1 MFHSFI
7 ILIVLIC
14 AVFLLY
20 RPYKKEEF
28 DHCKNNLKDFIEV
41 ALIAH
46 IMVFLDKILDKI
58 F

>member
-7 ILIVLIC
+7 ILLILIC
-14 AVFLLY
+14 VFFVLY
-20 RPYKKEEF
+20 KPYKTEEF
-28 DHCKNNLKDFIEV
+28 EHYKSNLKDFIEV

>member
-7 ILIVLIC
+7 ILIILIF
-14 AVFLLY
+14 AVFILY
-20 RPYKKEEF
+20 KPYNTEEF
-28 DHCKNNLKDFIEV
+28 EHCKNNLKDFIEV